1 MKIFRI
7 RLEQCI
13 KCNYKI
19 LIKPIIKK
27 GDLMKIGM
35 RSIKTAISVFICLIL
50 SKLFNV
56 EYPFYAAIAAV
67 ISMQSSITNSLKVG
81 KNRMLGTFIGAVVGL
96 LLALIKPESIIL
108 TSIGIIIVIYI
119 CNLLKWK
126 GSVSIAGIV
135 FISIMVN
142 LGERDPL
149 FYSINRLA
157 DTLLGIIVA
166 MAVNYFIVPPKYID
180 KINKNCDLLIDKVNA
195 LVKQSI
201 CFGNQID
208 IKALEEGT
216 FNLHEQ
222 INASLDELNKKRE
235 LDRVYDILSS
245 CSTIYEHLKMI
256 QSIDGSHDLNEDNSE
271 SLRKLY
277 DTDIESVDYER
288 NDRSIVYNYH
298 VSNIINELY
307 NLKSYA

>member
-1 MKIFRI
+1 
-7 RLEQCI
+7 
-13 KCNYKI
+13 

>member
-1 MKIFRI
+1 
-7 RLEQCI
+7 
-13 KCNYKI
+13 
-19 LIKPIIKK
+19 
-27 GDLMKIGM
+27 MKIGM